1 MNPFIIKEPTCI
13 SFSGG
18 RTSAYMLYRILEAHQ
33 MSLPEEAIVCFA
45 NTGKEEEA
53 TLQFVH
59 DCEKNWGTEIHW
71 LEFRN
76 SDPDFVRVDFE
87 TASRNGEPF
96 KQLIELR
103 EILPNPVARFCT
115 SKLKIRT
122 VDHYLK
128 SLGWDWHN
136 EYQDWV
142 GIRADEKR
150 RAAKIERSRTP
161 LVTAGITKE
170 MVGDFW
176 RNQFFDLNLPN
187 INGRT
192 MHGNCDLCFLKPTSQ
207 ILSLIAEKPE
217 RAVWWA
223 EMESFSSNSIR
234 AVNDG
239 ARFRKDRPSYQEMM
253 DFSKNQTDMFDPN
266 EEAIACFCGD

>member
-1 MNPFIIKEPTCI
+1 
-13 SFSGG
+13 
-18 RTSAYMLYRILEAHQ
+18 
-33 MSLPEEAIVCFA
+33 
-45 NTGKEEEA
+45 
-53 TLQFVH
+53 
-59 DCEKNWGTEIHW
+59 
-71 LEFRN
+71 
-76 SDPDFVRVDFE
+76 
-87 TASRNGEPF
+87 
-96 KQLIELR
+96 
-103 EILPNPVARFCT
+103 
-115 SKLKIRT
+115 
-122 VDHYLK
+122 
-128 SLGWDWHN
+128 
-136 EYQDWV
+136 V

-150 RAAKIERSRTP
+150 RASKIERSRTP

-176 RNQFFDLNLPN
+176 KGQSFDLNLPN